1 MTDILYEGKF
11 LNMVSN
17 DGWEYVTRKD
27 CDVAVVMAI
36 LTHTQLIVVNE
47 YRKPLD
53 KRVIGLPAG
62 ISEPSEDIFGTARRE
77 LIEETGYE
85 AGCIRMIAKN
95 LPSSPG
101 LTDETFNMLKAT
113 ELMSV
118 GDGGGDETED
128 IKVEILD
135 LSKARETI
143 DAWLRDGCLIDPKL
157 YAALWF
163 CNAPRV

>member
-27 CDVAVVMAI
+27 CDVVVVVPVKETMGGP
-36 LTHTQLIVVNE
+36 TLIIINE

-62 ISEPSEDIFGTARRE
+62 LTDPGEDIFGAARRE
-77 LIEETGYE
+77 LVEETGYE
-85 AGCIRMIAKN
+85 ANCIKLLARD

-101 LTDETFNMLKAT
+101 LTDETFNLLLATDLKK
-113 ELMSV
+113 V
-118 GDGGGDETED
+118 GEGGGDETED
-128 IKVEILD
+128 IKVDELLITNASVAISNWINQGL
-135 LSKARETI
+135 A
-143 DAWLRDGCLIDPKL
+143 IDPKL
-157 YAALWF
+157 YAAMWF
-163 CNAPRV
+163 LK